1 MSANVQFEAL
11 APASVRLDGPLGEAL
26 AANARGRLSH
36 FVEDERSP
44 AIALFAP
51 ERRAGNTE
59 GDWYGEH
66 AGKWLYAAAKAA
78 ARTRGETLLSRVRR
92 VADYLASVQEPDGYL
107 GTYAPERRFM
117 RPQPSKPASWNGEP
131 SVRTWDIW
139 THAYLILGLLE
150 AHRHFPQTRWL
161 AAARAIGDLCWRTL
175 TDGGID
181 ITELGNHFGLSATVL
196 LDPAMELYFATGEAR
211 YLALAKLVLDQ
222 ANAHRDLAL
231 LPRIEAGADAAEIA
245 TGKAYQL
252 AWNLVGL
259 AKLYKATGET
269 VYRDALHRMWDS
281 IRTHHLTLGGGPW
294 GGVMHRSREV
304 FNAPHTFSPYGY
316 VETCSSL
323 AWMQLNRELL
333 LIEGDPRYAEE
344 IERTAYNDLLGAQAP
359 DGEDWCYYVFPNGR
373 RVHTTYWR
381 CCKSSGA
388 MALEELPGVAYLRD
402 ARGLAV
408 NLYGAGS
415 VTFTWPDAGE
425 VTLEQRT
432 GYPFAGGVLLRLRVQ
447 QPARF
452 VLKLRIPSWAEGA
465 SVRVGGE
472 DVPAVPRRY
481 VAIEREW
488 QDGDEIALHFPMA
501 VRLHRAVNRN
511 VQESRAPDGEP
522 VRQQVLRFD
531 YVGLTRGPLVYATEL
546 IDGFKIEETLRLP
559 SADPTDWL
567 TVLPPDEG
575 DAAPRIEVRPGYR
588 APLYFE
594 PYYRVGGRMDGAWR
608 LTWLQLAPEPPW

>member
-1 MSANVQFEAL
+1 VSANVHFEAL
-11 APASVRLDGPLGEAL
+11 APACVHLEGPLGEAL
-26 AANARGRLSH
+26 AANARGRLAH

-51 ERRAGNTE
+51 VRRAGNTE

-78 ARTRGETLLSRVRR
+78 TRTGDEALLARVRR
-92 VADYLASVQEPDGYL
+92 VADYLVSVQEPDGYL

-117 RPQPSKPASWNGEP
+117 RPQPSKPVSWNGEP

-150 AHRHFPQTRWL
+150 AHRHFPETRWL
-161 AAARAIGDLCWRTL
+161 EAARRIGDLCWRTL
-175 TDGGID
+175 TEGGID

-259 AKLYKATGET
+259 AKLYKATGEAAH
-269 VYRDALHRMWDS
+269 RDALHRMWAS
-281 IRTHHLTLGGGPW
+281 IRTYHLTLGGGPW

-304 FNAPHTFSPYGY
+304 FNAPNTFSPYGY

-333 LIEGDPRYAEE
+333 LIEGDPKYAEE

-359 DGEDWCYYVFPNGR
+359 NGEDWCYYVFPNGR

-388 MALEELPGVAYLRD
+388 MAVEELPGVAYLRD
-402 ARGLAV
+402 ARGVAV
-408 NLYGAGS
+408 NLYGAGRA
-415 VTFTWPDAGE
+415 TFLWPDAGE
-425 VTLEQRT
+425 VTLEQHT
-432 GYPFAGGVLLRLRVQ
+432 SYPFAGGVLLRLRLQ
-447 QPARF
+447 SPARF
-452 VLKLRIPSWAEGA
+452 VLKLRIPSWAEEA

-472 DVPAVPRRY
+472 SVPATPGRY

-488 QDGDEIALHFPMA
+488 RDGDEVALHFPMS

-531 YVGLTRGPLVYATEL
+531 YLSLTRGPLVYATGL

-559 SADPTDWL
+559 SSDPTDWL
-567 TVLPPDEG
+567 TVLPPAEG
-575 DAAPRIEVRPGYR
+575 DDAPRIELRPGYR
-588 APLYFE
+588 APLHFE
-594 PYYRVGGRMDGAWR
+594 PYYRAGGRVDGAWR